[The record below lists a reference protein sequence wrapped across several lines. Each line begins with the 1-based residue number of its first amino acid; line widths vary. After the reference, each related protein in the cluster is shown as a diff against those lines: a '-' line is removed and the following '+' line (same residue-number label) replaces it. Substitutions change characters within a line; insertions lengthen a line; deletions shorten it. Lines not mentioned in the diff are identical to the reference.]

1 MAHVRSESTR
11 PIEVEPGLFGIK
23 LIDGQT
29 GSHGVALLRGWLRP
43 GARHSP
49 HTHDAEEAVVFLSG
63 DGVVWIGGHRQPVAP
78 GDAVWIPPGV
88 VHSTENTGKENL
100 TFVAAFSDSL
110 IASRAVTVERAD
122 DSARPRGRHPL
133 VNRLRWAVRQM
144 LHRIGN
150 RFDRARAHSHRS
162 GSG

>member
-1 MAHVRSESTR
+1 MAHVRSDSAR

-23 LIDGQT
+23 LIDGET

-49 HTHDAEEAVVFLSG
+49 HTHTAEEAVVFLSG
-63 DGVVWIGGHRQPVAP
+63 DGVVWIGGHRQPVGP

-88 VHSTENTGKENL
+88 VHSTENTCKEDL

-110 IASRAVTVERAD
+110 ITSRAVTEERAHR
-122 DSARPRGRHPL
+122 SVRPRGRHPL
-133 VNRLRWAVRQM
+133 VNRLRWVVREIRR
-144 LHRIGN
+144 RISDTS
-150 RFDRARAHSHRS
+150 RRS
-162 GSG
+162 